1 MSHLAGIDGPVTT
14 GTGIGDAP
22 RADTA
27 DRSGATGRPARGR
40 APLAEVGGP
49 VTQRRVIAS
58 EWLKFRTLRSTL
70 TVLGLAVAGM
80 VVLAAIIAHN
90 TRHVAGLAP
99 EDLAPS
105 ATLQGYYLGQL
116 LIGALGVLFV
126 SGEYSTGMIRS
137 TLAAVPRRQPVLR
150 AKVVVFTLVVVT
162 AMTAASVVA
171 FLVAQAVMHGYRI
184 TYSLD
189 QPGVLRVVLGTG
201 VYLTLVGLLGGALG
215 WIIRSTPGALVG
227 VVALILVI
235 PVLFEQLLGNWGR
248 HVGAYLPTGAGA
260 SFSTTVRGPG
270 TLSPWVGLAVMG
282 AWAVVA
288 LVLASVQLRRRD
300 A

>member
-1 MSHLAGIDGPVTT
+1 MSHLAGINATEARTAGAVRAAGAGGSVPA
-14 GTGIGDAP
+14 GRAP
-22 RADTA
+22 
-27 DRSGATGRPARGR
+27 RGR
-40 APLAEVGGP
+40 APLAEVGGR
-49 VTQRRVIAS
+49 VTQRRVIAA

-70 TVLGLAVAGM
+70 TVLGLAVLGM
-80 VVLAAIIAHN
+80 IALAAIIAHN
-90 TRHVAGLAP
+90 TRHLAGLAP
-99 EDLAPS
+99 EDAAPS

-126 SGEYSTGMIRS
+126 TGEYSTGMIRS

-150 AKVVVFTLVVVT
+150 AKVVVFTLVVAT
-162 AMTAASVVA
+162 AMVAASVVA
-171 FLVAQAVMHGYRI
+171 FLVAQAVLHGYRT
-184 TYSLD
+184 TYSLS
-189 QPGVLRVVLGTG
+189 QPGVLRVVVGTG
-201 VYLTLVGLLGGALG
+201 IYLTLVGLLGGALG

-248 HVGAYLPTGAGA
+248 HVGTYLPTGAGA

-270 TLSPWVGLAVMG
+270 TLSPWVGLAVMA
-282 AWAVVA
+282 AWVVVA
-288 LVLASVQLRRRD
+288 LILASVQLQRRD